1 MKERKPIF
9 LMWTKWRAEEKNK
22 KSTTQQT
29 KKKCKKHKRILHWY
43 YYSDIMVYHCDV
55 RRFFILFIRCVLIIA
70 SLLNFVSSS
79 IQPLER
85 PILWLIWLCCGFLS
99 LSLSFSLSLQYV
111 FFVCVPVPFAWFW
124 LQKRRILLICGSRYF
139 RPVIEYSAF
148 FSALLLNWRNL

>member
-1 MKERKPIF
+1 M
-9 LMWTKWRAEEKNK
+9 KWRAEEKNK
-22 KSTTQQT
+22 KALPNRQKRV
-29 KKKCKKHKRILHWY
+29 KKQKRILHWY

-111 FFVCVPVPFAWFW
+111 FGYRSVKFCLFAALAIFV
-124 LQKRRILLICGSRYF
+124 QSSNIRH
-139 RPVIEYSAF
+139 F
-148 FSALLLNWRNL
+148 FLHYY